1 MSKKWASPKFPDSY
15 IGENSKEYDDSAWME
30 RNQKMTT
37 LTCINYLYDEKL
49 DKIGKLDHLSKE
61 NSLILDM
68 GCGTGFSSELLVSQ
82 GFRVVAIDVLVD
94 MIYKAREKRETHV
107 EYESINL
114 ILADI
119 NNLPFRESIFEL
131 ALSVSA
137 YNFIIHGLKHIE
149 EKKNRLH
156 HTIRM
161 IFDILKPHGR
171 FVIEFY
177 PANDQELE
185 LFTSSFRSNGFD
197 GYYIKQ
203 RENQQSGQTFL
214 LLKKMG

>member
-94 MIYKAREKRETHV
+94 MIYKAREKRETHI

>member
-1 MSKKWASPKFPDSY
+1 MSRKWSSPKFPDSY
-15 IGENSKEYDDSAWME
+15 VGENSKDYEDSIWME
-30 RNQKMTT
+30 RNQKKTT
-37 LTCINYLYDEKL
+37 FSCIEYLYDEKL
-49 DKIGKLDHLSKE
+49 DKIGKSDHLSKE
-61 NSLILDM
+61 RSLILDM

-94 MIYKAREKRETHV
+94 MIYKAREKRETYV

-149 EKKNRLH
+149 EKKNRLN
-156 HTIRM
+156 HTARM